1 MINADLSDEIP
12 KSQKKINRSD
22 LMGILGRVI
31 KHLDNKA
38 VAGRLSD
45 PEVEKMRDSKTR
57 LLIEAIKTHGSLL
70 KDEQIES
77 IEERIKSLEEK
88 IT

>member
-38 VAGRLSD
+38 IAGRLTNAD
-45 PEVEKMRDSKTR
+45 TEKMRDSKTR
-57 LLIEAIKTHGSLL
+57 LLIEAIKTHGSLI
-70 KDEQIES
+70 KDEQLETIEARLRAL
-77 IEERIKSLEEK
+77 EERS
-88 IT
+88 